1 MTASLRA
8 ALVAVML
15 AAVAAAAGPDLM
27 DGGPPGGPPTFLR
40 RVFTPKMVMA
50 HQLEI
55 GLRPEQID
63 AIKRAMDDTQHEFV
77 DLQWKLD
84 AAAEALGKLLEPDRV
99 DEAAMLA
106 KLDEVTAIERS
117 VKRVNFA
124 LLARIKNQLDPAQ
137 QAKLRTMRPPH
148 GPGGPGGFGGPP
160 GPPPD

>member
-63 AIKRAMDDTQHEFV
+63 AIKRAMDDTQHESSTCSGSST
-77 DLQWKLD
+77 QR
-84 AAAEALGKLLEPDRV
+84 P
-99 DEAAMLA
+99 
-106 KLDEVTAIERS
+106 TRS
-117 VKRVNFA
+117 ASSSSPIASTR
-124 LLARIKNQLDPAQ
+124 
-137 QAKLRTMRPPH
+137 RPCWPSSTR
-148 GPGGPGGFGGPP
+148 
-160 GPPPD
+160 

>member
-1 MTASLRA
+1 
-8 ALVAVML
+8 
-15 AAVAAAAGPDLM
+15 
-27 DGGPPGGPPTFLR
+27 
-40 RVFTPKMVMA
+40 
-50 HQLEI
+50 
-55 GLRPEQID
+55 
-63 AIKRAMDDTQHEFV
+63 
-77 DLQWKLD
+77 
-84 AAAEALGKLLEPDRV
+84 
-99 DEAAMLA
+99 MLA